1 MVSKI
6 SNMQRCPEYYR
17 RRCRLRPA
25 TLRLH
30 WGAVELVARALLAHG
45 ELSGPE
51 VQRVLEH
58 GNGFLMLS
66 KETGVSSARA
76 PGGTAEAARRPAAG
90 KRSKPGAAPLP
101 PPGHRLEAYGE
112 QIA

>member
-6 SNMQRCPEYYR
+6 SNMQRCSEYYR

-58 GNGFLMLS
+58 GNGFLPLEREKRVSRNSRRAAEGFPQRGLIDVRFAS
-66 KETGVSSARA
+66 KATEVLRCR
-76 PGGTAEAARRPAAG
+76 EASLCCH
-90 KRSKPGAAPLP
+90 KRL
-101 PPGHRLEAYGE
+101 
-112 QIA
+112 